1 MRALAIGWDAPYQ
14 HVFLSSPM
22 SNLEPLRGCAA
33 ITIEIIATPPAAV
46 EMLEQVRVRKEK
58 WHANCV
64 GSSNSY
70 VVSFKQTPIYC
81 SEYSFKINFQ

>member
-1 MRALAIGWDAPYQ
+1 MRALVIGWDASYL
-14 HVFLSSPM
+14 HDYLYTRRSD
-22 SNLEPLRGCAA
+22 LEPLRGCAA

-70 VVSFKQTPIYC
+70 VVSFKQTHIYC

>member
-33 ITIEIIATPPAAV
+33 ITIEFIATPSAAV
-46 EMLEQVRVRKEK
+46 EMLEHVRVHR
-58 WHANCV
+58 
-64 GSSNSY
+64 
-70 VVSFKQTPIYC
+70 QTSIGVATM
-81 SEYSFKINFQ
+81 